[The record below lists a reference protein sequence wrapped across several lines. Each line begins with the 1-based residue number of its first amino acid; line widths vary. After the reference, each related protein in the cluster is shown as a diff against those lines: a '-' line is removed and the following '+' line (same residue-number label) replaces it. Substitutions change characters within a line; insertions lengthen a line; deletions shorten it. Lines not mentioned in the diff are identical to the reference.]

1 MGYAVPRVGWFKDSE
16 RPVIIAH
23 KYAREEFVSLHGLSV

>member
-16 RPVIIAH
+16 KSVIIAH
-23 KYAREEFVSLHGLSV
+23 NYAWEEFVSLHGLSV